1 MRIIIEFDGGAGD
14 MPGAPER
21 VAISDTRE
29 AKLVRRILDVIGKYD
44 RGEGVLKKDVSN
56 GTGGYRSCA
65 GERNEILTE
74 LEDYGIIVR
83 DARFPN
89 RMKLNR
95 RWRYDE

>member
-44 RGEGVLKKDVSN
+44 HGSGVLRRTVSMNTNKN
-56 GTGGYRSCA
+56 GDA
-65 GERNEILTE
+65 DERNEILAE

-83 DARFPN
+83 DARYPN

>member
-44 RGEGVLKKDVSN
+44 RGDGVLKKMSATVPADITPAPVNAMKYLRSWKITASSC
-56 GTGGYRSCA
+56 GTRGSR
-65 GERNEILTE
+65 TE
-74 LEDYGIIVR
+74 
-83 DARFPN
+83 
-89 RMKLNR
+89 
-95 RWRYDE
+95 

>member
-44 RGEGVLKKDVSN
+44 RGSGVLKQTISRN
-56 GTGGYRSCA
+56 GGKNCSSA
-65 GERNEILTE
+65 GRDDILEE

-83 DARFPN
+83 DPRN
-89 RMKLNR
+89 QKRLKLNR
-95 RWRYDE
+95 RWRYEE

>member
-21 VAISDTRE
+21 VAISDKRE

-44 RGEGVLKKDVSN
+44 RGSGVLRRTVSMNACKN
-56 GTGGYRSCA
+56 GDAS
-65 GERNEILTE
+65 ERDEILAE